1 MKKQH
6 PLKII
11 WNLISNT
18 FISTIR
24 SRFFSLF
31 AIFSF
36 VLLYASVLGSMLS
49 ISHEERVLADISLL
63 LIELLCFVYAVFQ
76 VSTTFSDE
84 IRNKNIYLVLSR
96 PVPRHICLI
105 GKELGVVLSVAFI
118 TLILSIMSAIVIKT
132 RGLNIPPFFF
142 WAAAG
147 SFIKISILVFFAF
160 LLSLVSS
167 TNITAFLMSTLLY
180 VLGHV
185 TSQLGPLMQ
194 KAKGIKFLLLKT
206 CAIVF
211 PNLNLYSAREFA
223 TDGCPFTAMSL
234 TAALLWIAAAYIL
247 AAWLF
252 SRKEF

>member
-1 MKKQH
+1 MNIQH
-6 PLKII
+6 PLKIT

-18 FISTIR
+18 FVSTIR

-84 IRNKNIYLVLSR
+84 IRNKNIYLILSR

-118 TLILSIMSAIVIKT
+118 TFVLSIMAAIVIKT
-132 RGLNIPPFFF
+132 RGLDIPPLFF

-160 LLSLVSS
+160 LLSLISS
-167 TNITAFLMSTLLY
+167 TNITAFLMSALLY

-194 KAKGIKFLLLKT
+194 KATGIKFLLLKT

-223 TDGCPFTAMSL
+223 AEGCPFTAMSL
-234 TAALLWIAAAYIL
+234 LAAILWIAAAYAL